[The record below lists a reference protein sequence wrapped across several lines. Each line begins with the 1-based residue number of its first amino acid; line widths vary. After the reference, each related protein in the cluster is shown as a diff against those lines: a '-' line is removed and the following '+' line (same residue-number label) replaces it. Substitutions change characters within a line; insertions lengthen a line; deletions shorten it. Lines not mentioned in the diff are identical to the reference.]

1 MGRAIR
7 PLAAGGYDRGMSESP
22 VDPTTADG
30 KLPDTETPPDAIN
43 LNVSGRELAGP
54 ERGFGQLWRKTYRV
68 RLTGADVTP
77 QQVIGRWKTRFAD
90 YWPEGSNFYGSRP
103 RIEAGEVAVINLEGP
118 AGAPLATG
126 VAVVHADA
134 HSFAFVTPQGHIF
147 AGAITFSA
155 YRAGDAPGLAVAQ
168 VESIIRA
175 GDPLFEIGARL
186 GVIHRREDTFWQ
198 QTLTR
203 LAADFGVHGQAV
215 EMESAL
221 LDRRVRWR
229 AAPNVWHNS
238 AIRTTLYLPIHALR
252 RLLGKA
258 KRGKKS
264 DG

>member
-1 MGRAIR
+1 
-7 PLAAGGYDRGMSESP
+7 MSESP

-54 ERGFGQLWRKTYRV
+54 ERGFGQLWRKTYRM
-68 RLTGADVTP
+68 RLTSADVAP
-77 QQVIGRWKTRFAD
+77 QEVIRRWKTRFGD
-90 YWPEGSNFYGSRP
+90 YWPEGSDFYGSRP

-118 AGAPLATG
+118 GGAPLATG
-126 VAVVHADA
+126 VVVIHADDR
-134 HSFAFVTPQGHIF
+134 SFAFVTPQGHIF
-147 AGAITFSA
+147 AGTITFSA
-155 YRAGDAPGLAVAQ
+155 YRAGDAPGVTVAQ
-168 VESIIRA
+168 VESLIRA

-186 GVIHRREDTFWQ
+186 GIVHRREDTFWQ
-198 QTLTR
+198 QTLVR
-203 LAADFGVHGQAV
+203 LAADLGTHNQPV

-252 RLLGKA
+252 RLFGKGR
-258 KRGKKS
+258 RGANP
-264 DG
+264 DA